1 MTRLRPRALGVAR
14 GDMTTVA
21 TPLGRARATP
31 TAGAPETSAVRA
43 MFDRIAPRYDLLN
56 HLLSAG
62 IDVRWRRAAV
72 AALAAP
78 PGARV
83 LDLCTG
89 TADLLME
96 ALRRDAGGEGCG
108 LDFSGEMLSRA
119 AGKLARA
126 GLSPRARLIAGD
138 AQSLPVRDGAFD
150 GALVAFG
157 IRNVAEPLRA
167 LSEMRRVLR
176 PGGRAVVLEFS
187 MPRGLMGLLY
197 RAYARHVLPRVG
209 GWISGDSGAYAYL
222 PASVERFATPAEFGA
237 LMERA
242 GFTAVRWRPLT
253 GGVAHVF
260 QGDRL

>member
-83 LDLCTG
+83 LDL
-89 TADLLME
+89 E
-96 ALRRDAGGEGCG
+96 K
-108 LDFSGEMLSRA
+108 A
-119 AGKLARA
+119 AGWTSPARCSLARRASSRVPACRLARA
-126 GLSPRARLIAGD
+126 
-138 AQSLPVRDGAFD
+138 
-150 GALVAFG
+150 
-157 IRNVAEPLRA
+157 
-167 LSEMRRVLR
+167 
-176 PGGRAVVLEFS
+176 
-187 MPRGLMGLLY
+187 
-197 RAYARHVLPRVG
+197 
-209 GWISGDSGAYAYL
+209 
-222 PASVERFATPAEFGA
+222 
-237 LMERA
+237 
-242 GFTAVRWRPLT
+242 
-253 GGVAHVF
+253 
-260 QGDRL
+260 